1 MGLLLASVAVTLVV
15 QSAPSAA
22 QPGGISGI
30 VVEESTHLGVAG
42 ARVVVG
48 PADESSAP
56 QNRVPETTTDAEGR
70 YAFSDIAPGH
80 YRVSA
85 HKEGFALPVNETVM
99 PVIDLVAGE
108 EVTDV
113 VVTVQRA
120 GVVSG
125 TVLTPSGEPMVNAMV
140 SALLKRLDVVGVPS
154 NSHDQAATAP
164 PDGPPILMP
173 LGSGTTDARGEFR
186 IDNLPAGDYVI
197 AALADPADA
206 RSSGAGT
213 TYYPGTTDEAAADAV
228 SVQTGRI
235 TAHVDV
241 RLAIVQT
248 YQVAGV
254 VVDAAGAPVANAT
267 VILMPDIRNDA
278 SLTSFVTRAH
288 SSVQAD
294 ANGAFVIDRIP
305 AGVYTLESS
314 TADDSAFGA
323 TSRSVVIDDGGRPLA
338 GRQRTDAA
346 LGPETIAI
354 TITGA
359 DVSDIRLI
367 VRKP

>member
-1 MGLLLASVAVTLVV
+1 MGLLLATVAVTLVV
-15 QSAPSAA
+15 QGPFAA
-22 QPGGISGI
+22 QPRRISGI

-56 QNRVPETTTDAEGR
+56 PNRVPETITDAEGR

-99 PVIDLVAGE
+99 PVIDLIAGE

-120 GVVSG
+120 GIVSG
-125 TVLTPSGEPMVNAMV
+125 SVLTPSGEPMMNATVN
-140 SALLKRLDVVGVPS
+140 ALLKRLDVAGVPA
-154 NSHDQAATAP
+154 NSRDHAAAAAS
-164 PDGPPILMP
+164 DGPPILMP
-173 LGSGTTDARGEFR
+173 LGSAATDDRGEFR
-186 IDNLPAGDYVI
+186 IDNLPAGDYVV

-248 YQVAGV
+248 YQVSGV
-254 VVDAAGAPVANAT
+254 VVDAAGVPVADAT

-278 SLTSFVTRAH
+278 SLTSFVTGAH
-288 SSVQAD
+288 SAVQAD
-294 ANGAFVIDRIP
+294 ANGVFVINRIP
-305 AGVYTLESS
+305 AGAYIIESP
-314 TADDSAFGA
+314 TGDDGAFGA

-359 DVSDIRLI
+359 NVSDIRLI
-367 VRKP
+367 VKKP

>member
-15 QSAPSAA
+15 QGAPPAA
-22 QPGGISGI
+22 QAGGISGI

-56 QNRVPETTTDAEGR
+56 PDRVPETTTDAEGR
-70 YAFSDIAPGH
+70 YAFSNIAPGH
-80 YRVSA
+80 YRLAA
-85 HKEGFALPVNETVM
+85 HKEGFALPVNETAL
-99 PVIDLVAGE
+99 PLIDLVAGE
-108 EVTDV
+108 GVTNV
-113 VVTVQRA
+113 VVTVRRA

-125 TVLTPSGEPMVNAMV
+125 TVLSPSGEPVVNATV
-140 SALLKRLDVVGVPS
+140 SALLKRLDVVGGPA
-154 NSHDQAATAP
+154 NAPDRAATAA

-186 IDNLPAGDYVI
+186 IDNLPAGDYVV

-228 SVQTGRI
+228 GVQTGRV

-241 RLAIVQT
+241 RLATVQT
-248 YQVAGV
+248 YQVSGV
-254 VVDAAGAPVANAT
+254 VVDAAGAPVGDAT

-278 SLTSFVTRAH
+278 SLTSLFTGAH
-288 SSVQAD
+288 RSVQAD
-294 ANGAFVIDRIP
+294 ANGVFVITGIP
-305 AGVYTLESS
+305 AGAYIIESP
-314 TADDSAFGA
+314 TADDSTFGA

-367 VRKP
+367 VKKP

>member
-1 MGLLLASVAVTLVV
+1 
-15 QSAPSAA
+15 
-22 QPGGISGI
+22 
-30 VVEESTHLGVAG
+30 
-42 ARVVVG
+42 
-48 PADESSAP
+48 
-56 QNRVPETTTDAEGR
+56 
-70 YAFSDIAPGH
+70 
-80 YRVSA
+80 
-85 HKEGFALPVNETVM
+85 VNETVM